1 MADYQKVEFKS
12 EPSSAD
18 NPEQTPALETT
29 EAPPQQ
35 EFPVETPQEPVVERP
50 EWLPEKFDSPESL
63 AFAYKQLE
71 QEFSK
76 KGNDEQPADQT
87 GGLDPET
94 FMALSEEFDETGDV
108 SEASRERLAATGIPR
123 QFIDE
128 YIEGQKIVAENAVQD
143 MYNTVGGQEAYDNML
158 QWASQ
163 NLSDTEIDVFND
175 LVAGTQE
182 EASMA
187 VSGLYARFMQ
197 SGDTPPT
204 KQPLVQ
210 GDTNPELPSGSAFQ
224 SRAQVVEAMS
234 DPRYKKDPAY
244 RQEVYRRLQNT
255 QEM

>member
-12 EPSSAD
+12 EPTSSD
-18 NPEQTPALETT
+18 NPEQAPVVHQD

-35 EFPVETPQEPVVERP
+35 ELPIDAPQEPVVERP
-50 EWLPEKFDSPESL
+50 DWLPEKFESPEAL

-76 KGNDEQPADQT
+76 KGDVEKTPEDIA
-87 GGLDPET
+87 GIDPTT
-94 FMALSEEFDETGDV
+94 FEALSDEFDETGDV
-108 SEASRERLAATGIPR
+108 SEASRDRLAATGIPR
-123 QFIDE
+123 QFIDD

-143 MYNTVGGQEAYDNML
+143 MYNTVGGQEAYENML
-158 QWASQ
+158 GWASQ

-187 VSGLYARFMQ
+187 VSGLYARFVQ

-210 GDTNPELPSGSAFQ
+210 GDTNPTLPNGTTFQ

-255 QEM
+255 QAM